1 MRAGLKNPPFFMQGQ
16 RHTEGMDKTTK
27 AFVLTAAAVVVAAGV
42 PLGINAWKNLLTDK
56 RPYAE
61 RFGDCRVER
70 INKKMEAT
78 DFSGLNIPEAKAAAE
93 NFFEEATAE
102 CRAKVAP

>member
-1 MRAGLKNPPFFMQGQ
+1 
-16 RHTEGMDKTTK
+16 MDKTTK
-27 AFVLTAAAVVVAAGV
+27 AFVLAAAAVVVAAGV
-42 PLGINAWKNLLTDK
+42 PFGINAWKNLLTDK
-56 RPYAE
+56 RSYDE
-61 RFGDCRVER
+61 RFGDCRYER

-78 DFSGLNIPEAKAAAE
+78 DFSGLTIPEAGAAAE

>member
-27 AFVLTAAAVVVAAGV
+27 AFVLAAAAVVVAAGV
-42 PLGINAWKNLLTDK
+42 PFGINAWKNLLTDK
-56 RPYAE
+56 RSFEE
-61 RFGDCRVER
+61 RFEDCRYER
-70 INKKMEAT
+70 INKKIEAT
-78 DFSGLNIPEAKAAAE
+78 TSGLTIPEARAAAE

>member
-1 MRAGLKNPPFFMQGQ
+1 
-16 RHTEGMDKTTK
+16 MDKTTK
-27 AFVLTAAAVVVAAGV
+27 AFVLAAAAVVVAAGV

-61 RFGDCRVER
+61 RFEDCRERLLQRWVETYR
-70 INKKMEAT
+70 GPNPRAA
-78 DFSGLNIPEAKAAAE
+78 SAKRWAE
-93 NFFEEATAE
+93 IKAE